1 MPMMLLG
8 MLNDE
13 NIKQTFST
21 VQVLVNSI
29 ISLVATVDGYEGSE
43 FCSGLLFGIH
53 GSNML
58 LNVAKTFTQKIE
70 KIIEEINDFNKKT
83 TTDRKYIAAESK

>member
-1 MPMMLLG
+1 M
-8 MLNDE
+8 
-13 NIKQTFST
+13 
-21 VQVLVNSI
+21 
-29 ISLVATVDGYEGSE
+29 VATTDGYEGSE

-70 KIIEEINDFNKKT
+70 KIIEEINRIRKEVKLFEDQNTISRYNRTNFNNEV
-83 TTDRKYIAAESK
+83 YIKL